1 MRRLV
6 FTVSVV
12 LTAVLAAGFAAVHR
26 LGVAFAMGI
35 HPVPDG
41 TPWTYQFESGFVPAL
56 TVLTLLGSVIS
67 LYHIH
72 NCHSEK
78 CWRLGK
84 HRVNGLPWCRRHAAL
99 VTPETTDH
107 ELLAQISG
115 LLEEIRDRL

>member
-1 MRRLV
+1 MRKLAAAGA
-6 FTVSVV
+6 
-12 LTAVLAAGFAAVHR
+12 AVLAAALIAGFIATHR
-26 LGVAFAMGI
+26 LGAAFAMGI

-72 NCHSEK
+72 NCHSER

-99 VTPETTDH
+99 VQPETTEH
-107 ELLAQISG
+107 ELLTQISM